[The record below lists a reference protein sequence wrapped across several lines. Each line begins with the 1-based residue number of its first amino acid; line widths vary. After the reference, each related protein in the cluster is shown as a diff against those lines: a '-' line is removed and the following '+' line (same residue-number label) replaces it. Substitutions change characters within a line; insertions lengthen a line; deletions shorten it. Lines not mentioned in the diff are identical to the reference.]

1 MALHRIF
8 HKDKAAVHVVL
19 ADDASFNP
27 IALMHLFHGFSPE
40 YDFSTTVDTEANR
53 SGHNRASLAEAQSLD
68 DARVGLVLRAG

>member
-40 YDFSTTVDTEANR
+40 YDFSTTVQTLKPIDLVITVPVLQR
-53 SGHNRASLAEAQSLD
+53 PRALTMP
-68 DARVGLVLRAG
+68 GLV